1 MYANYA
7 LITLCRAIWFV
18 FHHIF
23 SLSYLTTLLRKH
35 SFHITPLLVPMMA
48 TALQRT
54 TSLQYYRARYIFAK
68 WPLQSDSTVLTLECF
83 PV

>member
-35 SFHITPLLVPMMA
+35 SFHITPLLVHMMA

-54 TSLQYYRARYIFAK
+54 TSLQYYRARYLCKAA
-68 WPLQSDSTVLTLECF
+68 VAE
-83 PV
+83 

>member
-1 MYANYA
+1 MPY
-7 LITLCRAIWFV
+7 LLCRAIWFV

-54 TSLQYYRARYIFAK
+54 HVTSVLPGPVSLQSGRCRVIR
-68 WPLQSDSTVLTLECF
+68 LC
-83 PV
+83 